1 MILSTQH
8 EAHKR
13 LHSAF
18 KAFRLQQ
25 SIQTPVKPRVY
36 PLIYGPT
43 GTGKSHIV
51 KQFAGEIAQEFQ
63 AFEYVRVTY
72 SDWIPIGS
80 RHGEPTITKLMNLI
94 NRNTFVFLHLDELD
108 KFTPSQGAEWT
119 TTIKTSLFNFL
130 DMSLPNLFIVG
141 SGTWQAEH
149 EHKSIGFNPSNST
162 PTINSHKSI
171 PTELLERFASR
182 LIHIGYPTKEEL
194 IDIAKRFYQDA
205 GLSFDRTIFD
215 GQKSG
220 MRVLEESITIALER
234 MADTP
239 IAPKVAD
246 PEPEMKPEPEFTQDS
261 SDIPEPEL
269 TRAIALLFKATF
281 PACQDFAGML
291 DEEAGI
297 QLIPLASK
305 LPCANAIPLL
315 SVPRLR
321 TSDFRSHLPSYDMNV
336 LAGRQDEEE

>member
-51 KQFAGEIAQEFQ
+51 KQFAGEISQEFIS
-63 AFEYVRVTY
+63 FEYVRVTF
-72 SDWIPIGS
+72 SDWIVIGS
-80 RHGEPTITKLMNLI
+80 RHGEPTSTKLRQLLKPKSKG
-94 NRNTFVFLHLDELD
+94 FVFLHIDELD
-108 KFTPSQGAEWT
+108 KFTPDAQGWS
-119 TTIKTSLFNFL
+119 TSVKMDLFNFL

-215 GQKSG
+215 GKKSG

-239 IAPKVAD
+239 IAPKVAE

-269 TRAIALLFKATF
+269 TRAMALLFKATF

-321 TSDFRSHLPSYDMNV
+321 TSEFRSHLPSD
-336 LAGRQDEEE
+336 GT